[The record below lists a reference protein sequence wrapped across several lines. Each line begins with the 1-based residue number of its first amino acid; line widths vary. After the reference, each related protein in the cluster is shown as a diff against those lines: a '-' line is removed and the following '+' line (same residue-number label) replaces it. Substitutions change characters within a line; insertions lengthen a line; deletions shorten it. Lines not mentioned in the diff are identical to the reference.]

1 MKDRSDRTVSL
12 ESLVLG
18 ILFVA
23 AIGMRVTRLSWPPLA
38 PAEAVAALDAART
51 TADASALDPS
61 SGPPLEPAYASTT
74 ALLFTAF
81 GSSDRLA
88 RTVPAAAGIA
98 LLCLPLV
105 LRRRMGRSAALL
117 AVILLGLSPT
127 LVMISRTAGGGALA
141 LAGLGLGWAFLGR
154 EDLSPKT
161 RAAWMAGLLAL
172 ALASG
177 PSALTGLLGLAV
189 GVVVHKA
196 LFRGADPAWSDLR
209 SLPWSARRELI
220 MFAGL
225 LLAIATAIGTRPD
238 GLAGLAASLSAWLQ
252 GWTRP
257 GDLGIG
263 TALAGLAIYE
273 PLVLVGGVYAAVMLR
288 SRRSLNPSLTTWA
301 LGALL
306 VALIY
311 PSRSAADLAWSVIP
325 LALLAGQAVE
335 DVVERL
341 AIAEHKPILAILGG
355 ILILLAVFAYLQL
368 AGYARGIGRGPEFD
382 PSLELGLAIGA
393 LALGLVIT
401 VLFGLG
407 WSWPLAGDAVRLVA
421 LGLLAAGTVSASWS
435 LNYGAL
441 AATSREL
448 WRPQAATAEVQLLL
462 ETAHGVSMSQTG
474 WPDALP
480 LRLESGASPVLA
492 WTLRGF
498 PLDVSEGAL
507 ASDQPKV
514 ILRLIDGQDRPL
526 AADYI
531 GQTFSIVERKA
542 WSGVLPSG
550 LLRWMVLREAPAL
563 PEQWLLLVRAD
574 VASFGEFP
582 AQPAPAEFGRLKACS
597 WRASSPSTARPDQES
612 RPSRSGWRSDWV
624 TCTSTPA

>member
-105 LRRRMGRSAALL
+105 LRRRIGRSAALL
-117 AVILLGLSPT
+117 AVMLLGLSPT

-141 LAGLGLGWAFLGR
+141 LAGLGLGWAVLGR

-161 RAAWMAGLLAL
+161 RAAWVAGLLAL

-189 GVVVHKA
+189 GAVVHKA
-196 LFRGADPAWSDLR
+196 LFRGADPTWSELR

-225 LLAIATAIGTRPD
+225 LLAIATAVGTRPD
-238 GLAGLAASLSAWLQ
+238 GLAGLAASLGAWLQ

-288 SRRSLNPSLTTWA
+288 SRRSLNPGLTTWA

-355 ILILLAVFAYLQL
+355 ILLLLAVFAYLQL
-368 AGYARGIGRGPEFD
+368 EGYARGIGRGPEFD

-448 WRPQAATAEVQLLL
+448 WRPQAATAEVELLL
-462 ETAHGVSMSQTG
+462 VTAHGVSMSQTG
-474 WPDALP
+474 WPDALA
-480 LRLESGASPVLA
+480 LRLESRASPVLA

-498 PLDVSEGAL
+498 PLDVAEGAL

-563 PEQWLLLVRAD
+563 SEQWLLLVRAD
-574 VASFGEFP
+574 VASFGDFP
-582 AQPAPAEFGRLKACS
+582 AQPAPAE
-597 WRASSPSTARPDQES
+597 
-612 RPSRSGWRSDWV
+612 SGG
-624 TCTSTPA
+624 